1 MPKFDDLQKL
11 KELHDSGVVNDE
23 EYETQKKKILDAPD
37 SEPQQAQAAQPQPQI
52 VINNTNMNQNTN
64 QNVAAG
70 AAFGLKPKSKWVSLL
85 LCLFLG
91 FVGAHKFYEGKI
103 GLGIIYIFTG
113 GLFFIGV
120 IVDFIQL
127 LFKPDTYY
135 V

>member
-11 KELHDSGVVNDE
+11 KELHDSGVINDE

-37 SEPQQAQAAQPQPQI
+37 AEPQQAQAGQPQPQI
-52 VINNTNMNQNTN
+52 VINNTNMNQN
-64 QNVAAG
+64 QNVAGAG
-70 AAFGLKPKSKWVSLL
+70 LGLKPKNKWVSLL

-103 GLGIIYIFTG
+103 GLGIAYIFTG
-113 GLFFIGV
+113 GLCGIGV